1 MKVRRTALRTLL
13 PALALAVLVAS
24 TPAARAQTKK
34 TLYERLGGYNAIA
47 AVTDDFIG
55 RLVADKQL
63 ERFFV
68 GHSTDSKK
76 RIRQHVIDQLCAA
89 TGGPCIY
96 TGLTM

>member
-68 GHSTDSKK
+68 GHSTD
-76 RIRQHVIDQLCAA
+76 
-89 TGGPCIY
+89 
-96 TGLTM
+96 